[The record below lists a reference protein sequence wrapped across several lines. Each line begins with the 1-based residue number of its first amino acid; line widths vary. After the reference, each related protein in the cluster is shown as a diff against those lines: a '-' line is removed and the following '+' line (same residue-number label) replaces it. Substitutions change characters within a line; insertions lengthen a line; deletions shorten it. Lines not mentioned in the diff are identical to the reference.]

1 MIRHISQFYQPLI
14 SVMIAEISFQANAY
28 RNLAKIMSKYLQ
40 KNMTDKTADFIIQN
54 FFIFLYK
61 TI

>member
-1 MIRHISQFYQPLI
+1 
-14 SVMIAEISFQANAY
+14 MIAEISFQANAY